1 MPYFEGVFIERIE
14 HRIQVEAPNKEAA
27 CQYLKSGDALDNY
40 EFQHGDY
47 LDMDYDHTEAF
58 GVNHVGEAVE
68 YTPQFP
74 EDIVRVNAEGKLI
87 IPEEQIHKSVRVNE
101 PRLMGGELPEEDE

>member
-1 MPYFEGVFIERIE
+1 MPYFEGVFIES
-14 HRIQVEAPNKEAA
+14 IQHSILVEAPNFEAA

-47 LDMDYDHTEAF
+47 LDMDYVRTEAF

-68 YTPQFP
+68 PITCL
-74 EDIVRVNAEGKLI
+74 EDVVRVDAAGHI
-87 IPEEQIHKSVRVNE
+87 IDSE
-101 PRLMGGELPEEDE
+101 PVLEVKVKEPVLRGGELPEEDE